1 MRAAEKGCEIP
12 QVSLLNLGEGIVA
25 HGTVAQLRR
34 DFGIDAAAIARTAAE
49 MCGRETE
56 VE

>member
-1 MRAAEKGCEIP
+1 M
-12 QVSLLNLGEGIVA
+12 SLLNLGEGIVA